1 MSHADEG
8 LLVVLIYAF
17 RDIRGTWYGDPDAAI
32 HDIQPGRGVLTL
44 PPTAPGQASG
54 LFDGQQVEV
63 LYAACDLEASQKSYR
78 LDDGDSLVATWH
90 VHELLSPGHHRVLAA
105 PAAARDA
112 ATVRIEIGSA
122 HRRYSLHADLLA
134 EGRVKIAVVVC
145 TPDGV
150 IHGELTGEVDTCDL
164 NEVSRLI
171 ASAPVASAPVA
182 SAPVATAVETAS
194 SAASPVP
201 VKATRHGQAW
211 TPEAIAYLE
220 EHYRAG
226 KSPQQLAE
234 KLGRSEKS
242 IRWKLHGLKLA
253 PYPSDLVPEPRPPA
267 EPEEPKAYTVEEK
280 RRLHPHAYKP
290 WGPEDEQRLA
300 ERCAQGASLT
310 ELSQEFGRNEGAIAS
325 RLLKIRAEG
334 PAADDAWEYGG

>member
-1 MSHADEG
+1 MSGGRGRCGCRSANCGPRCCIILLMSHADEG

-234 KLGRSEKS
+234 KLGRSEKNPS
-242 IRWKLHGLKLA
+242 AGSCTDSNSRPTPATSCPNHA
-253 PYPSDLVPEPRPPA
+253 PRLNQKSPRRTPW
-267 EPEEPKAYTVEEK
+267 
-280 RRLHPHAYKP
+280 RRSGDCTPHAYKP
-290 WGPEDEQRLA
+290 WG
-300 ERCAQGASLT
+300 
-310 ELSQEFGRNEGAIAS
+310 
-325 RLLKIRAEG
+325 G
-334 PAADDAWEYGG
+334 PKTSSGSPSAAPRVPL